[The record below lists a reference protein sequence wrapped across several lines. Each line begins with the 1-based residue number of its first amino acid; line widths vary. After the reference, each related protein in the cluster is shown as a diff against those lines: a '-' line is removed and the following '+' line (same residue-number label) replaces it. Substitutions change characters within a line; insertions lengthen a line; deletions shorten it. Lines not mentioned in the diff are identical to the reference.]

1 MGNFSM
7 PVVHTL
13 RFTLVGQIENVVHLF
28 HLKDL
33 AHVLELVQQ
42 REENLLVEQDS
53 HAPAFSVLLYSVLEA
68 TAFNLSEVDR
78 NCVVNQ
84 NLLDSSVFFDHAFN

>member
-1 MGNFSM
+1 M
-7 PVVHTL
+7 L

-42 REENLLVEQDS
+42 CEENLFVKQDS
-53 HAPAFSVLLYSVLEA
+53 HSPAFSVFLYSVLET

-78 NCVVNQ
+78 NCVVYQ